1 MFVFPHLVLE
11 EGHRYDEWNKATV
24 KVIDKFEK
32 FLLFIASELFLEIS
46 HNMLKHISVLRD
58 NVL

>member
-1 MFVFPHLVLE
+1 MLE